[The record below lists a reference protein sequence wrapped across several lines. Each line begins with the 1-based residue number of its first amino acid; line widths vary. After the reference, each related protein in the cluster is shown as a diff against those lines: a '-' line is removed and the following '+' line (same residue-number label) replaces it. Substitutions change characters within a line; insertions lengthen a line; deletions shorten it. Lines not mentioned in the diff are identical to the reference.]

1 LSLKYNVL
9 LTASKGNS
17 IINAMVLVA
26 SKPTSHCRKTCH
38 IIKTYQ
44 RIKTLV
50 MSTTIAKP
58 TKLVIG
64 VIMQHVKPTKT
75 FIEYSCIICSCL
87 GRSLMIALRKLR
99 WKTCLKINWL

>member
-1 LSLKYNVL
+1 LKYNVL
-9 LTASKGNS
+9 LTASKGNA

-26 SKPTSHCRKTCH
+26 IKPTSHCRKTCH

-50 MSTTIAKP
+50 MSTTITKP

-64 VIMQHVKPTKT
+64 VTMQQ
-75 FIEYSCIICSCL
+75 
-87 GRSLMIALRKLR
+87 LRQ
-99 WKTCLKINWL
+99 